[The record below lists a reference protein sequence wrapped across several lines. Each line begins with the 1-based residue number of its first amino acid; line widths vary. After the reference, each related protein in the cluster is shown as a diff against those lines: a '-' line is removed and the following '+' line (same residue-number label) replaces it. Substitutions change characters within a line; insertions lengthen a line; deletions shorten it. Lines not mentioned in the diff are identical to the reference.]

1 MQDLHSTEWKGIL
14 KRIATF
20 WWKSSV
26 FSICEFRNTLIF
38 KELSLRHGYPL
49 KKRMKK
55 QTCWKKLISSGSVL
69 FPQVF
74 KNLRL
79 KWMNMQVPLIDGL
92 PQAVKSFEIIVE
104 VIVKEVIC
112 IKLLLW
118 CNTDHKSVHN
128 QSIHNY
134 FNLEDLKICIYT

>member
-1 MQDLHSTEWKGIL
+1 
-14 KRIATF
+14 
-20 WWKSSV
+20 
-26 FSICEFRNTLIF
+26 
-38 KELSLRHGYPL
+38 
-49 KKRMKK
+49 
-55 QTCWKKLISSGSVL
+55 
-69 FPQVF
+69 
-74 KNLRL
+74 
-79 KWMNMQVPLIDGL
+79 MQVPLIDGL

-134 FNLEDLKICIYT
+134 FNLEDLKIYIYTLKPKVKRPVTKGHVTEGCISLLMQCSM

>member
-1 MQDLHSTEWKGIL
+1 MVI
-14 KRIATF
+14 
-20 WWKSSV
+20 
-26 FSICEFRNTLIF
+26 
-38 KELSLRHGYPL
+38 P
-49 KKRMKK
+49 KKNEKANLL
-55 QTCWKKLISSGSVL
+55 KKLISSGSVL

-128 QSIHNY
+128 QSTHNY
-134 FNLEDLKICIYT
+134 FNLEDLKIYSYT